1 VVIDGRSELTLF
13 KDLFKP
19 CEHEYRYFHCESIPR
34 NSFVHSCQHQFSFI
48 CTKCEKVFTVTEDE
62 LVADYKA
69 YQKEVN
75 RRNIIGKPYDLEPTT
90 LTFGAGLI
98 QFNGVAC
105 TLLMNKYKFLNLK
118 EIEPPQYSHCEGPI
132 SYAKGA

>member
-1 VVIDGRSELTLF
+1 MLF
-13 KDLFKP
+13 KNIFKP

-34 NSFVHSCQHQFSFI
+34 NSFVHSCQHKFSFI

-62 LVADYKA
+62 LIADYEA

-75 RRNIIGKPYDLEPTT
+75 RRNAIGKPYDLEPTT
-90 LTFGAGLI
+90 LTFNMFGAGRI
-98 QFNGVAC
+98 QFSGIAC

-118 EIEPPQYSHCEGPI
+118 EIEPPRYSHCEGPM
-132 SYAKGA
+132 SYAKGETI

>member
-1 VVIDGRSELTLF
+1 MF
-13 KDLFKP
+13 KNFFKP
-19 CEHEYRYFHCESIPR
+19 CNHQYKYFHCESIPR
-34 NSFVHSCQHQFSFI
+34 NSFVHSRQHKFSFI
-48 CTKCEKVFTVTEDE
+48 CTKCEKVISITEDE
-62 LVADYKA
+62 LRADYEA

-90 LTFGAGLI
+90 LTLKLFGAGLI

-118 EIEPPQYSHCEGPI
+118 EIEPHERSHCQVQHLM
-132 SYAKGA
+132 